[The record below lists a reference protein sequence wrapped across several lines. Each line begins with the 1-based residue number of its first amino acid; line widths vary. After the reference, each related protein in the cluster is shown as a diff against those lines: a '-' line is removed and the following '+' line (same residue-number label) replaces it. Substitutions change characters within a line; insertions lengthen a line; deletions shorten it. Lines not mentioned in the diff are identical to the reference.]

1 MPEKYGFEHQDLE
14 PLILYASKKKKKEQ
28 EKNAQRTGQTET
40 RKKNTSDSK
49 MKKLDEETENL
60 SHEKVSKSISKT
72 IQEKRLAKGLK
83 QSELA
88 NKINEP
94 VKVVQSYENGVAQ
107 PDIKV
112 LLKLQKALGC
122 KLTGKGFTK

>member
-14 PLILYASKKKKKEQ
+14 PLILYNTKKKKKEQ
-28 EKNAQRTGQTET
+28 DKNAIRNGQVET
-40 RKKNTSDSK
+40 RKKNTGDSK

-60 SHEKVSKSISKT
+60 THEKVSKSISKT
-72 IQEKRLAKGLK
+72 IQEKRLAKGFK

-88 NKINEP
+88 KKINEP